1 MRLLGDTNID
11 FMKYRKFWIII
22 SFILIAVFFFAVFTI
37 RFNLGIDFA
46 GGTQMTLRFRI
57 TRDAQSRPVLV
68 QVDQLRSL
76 LAGAGLADAEIQRF
90 GEESAN
96 EVIVKTA
103 VAKGTEEGSR
113 ERVVNALNR
122 RYNQGETGKVDL
134 NQTGADAL
142 VQLLSAADPDH
153 VGKAPAATPLAG
165 AAEPG
170 GPAAHYAAV
179 VDASIKQ
186 RRKDGLFDDWKAV
199 AATPGLSP
207 AALEVLREH
216 TFLGDYAVLGVENVG
231 PQIGKELSRQGFWA
245 VALSLL
251 GMLAYI
257 GLRFELRFGVG
268 AVMASIHDVLVT
280 LGLFIVMRFEF
291 NLTTIAAF
299 LTLIGYSTN
308 DTVVIFDRVREN
320 MRKNRRK
327 PLIEVMNES
336 INQTLS
342 RTIMTGG
349 LTMLTVAAL
358 LALGG
363 DVLRGFAF
371 VMTIGIIVGTY
382 SSVYV
387 ASPFA
392 LLWEQLFGSKSR
404 IRGDVTGAPPAGAR
418 GGAAAGARPGA
429 AAGASASRA
438 AGAGAGGGSRTAGAS
453 RPQAT
458 PSGSQPGS
466 QPGSQAGS
474 QAGSQPAS
482 GSSPRPPRAAA
493 GRRRSGRR

>member
-11 FMKYRKFWIII
+11 FMKYRKFWISI
-22 SFILIAVFFFAVFTI
+22 SLVLIAVFFFSVFLI
-37 RFNLGIDFA
+37 HFNLGIDFV
-46 GGTQMTLRFRI
+46 GGTQMTLRFRQQPQI
-57 TRDAQSRPVLV
+57 DE
-68 QVDQLRSL
+68 LRSL
-76 LAGAGLADAEIQRF
+76 LSAAGLGDAEIQRF
-90 GEESAN
+90 GDASLN
-96 EVIVKTA
+96 EVLIKTA
-103 VAKGTEEGSR
+103 VTKGTEEGSR
-113 ERVVNALNR
+113 DRVVAALNR
-122 RYNQGETGKVDL
+122 RYNQGQASRMDL
-134 NQTGADAL
+134 NRAGADAISR
-142 VQLLSAADPDH
+142 LLASADPDH
-153 VGKAPAATPLAG
+153 VGPQAAAAAGNAPVD
-165 AAEPG
+165 
-170 GPAAHYAAV
+170 HYAAV
-179 VDASIKQ
+179 AEALIKE
-186 RRKDGLFDDWKAV
+186 RRKNGLFRDWDAV
-199 AATPGLSP
+199 ARTPGLSP
-207 AALEVLREH
+207 AALAVLRDQAV
-216 TFLGDYAVLGVENVG
+216 LGDYSVLGVENVG
-231 PQIGKELSRQGFWA
+231 PQIGKELRRQGYWA

-251 GMLAYI
+251 GMLIYI
-257 GLRFELRFGVG
+257 GLRFELRFGIG

-280 LGLFIVMRFEF
+280 LGLFILMRFEF

-371 VMTIGIIVGTY
+371 VMTVGIVVGTY

-404 IRGDVTGAPPAGAR
+404 IRGEAGGAQP
-418 GGAAAGARPGA
+418 AAAGARAAAAAGGAKAAAGGAKTTAPGGAKTAAQSGA
-429 AAGASASRA
+429 AAGSPPRA
-438 AGAGAGGGSRTAGAS
+438 P
-453 RPQAT
+453 RP
-458 PSGSQPGS
+458 
-466 QPGSQAGS
+466 
-474 QAGSQPAS
+474 SQPAP
-482 GSSPRPPRAAA
+482 SSQPAPP
-493 GRRRSGRR
+493 RRRSRR

>member
-1 MRLLGDTNID
+1 MRLLGETNID
-11 FMKYRKFWIII
+11 FMKYRKFWISI
-22 SFILIAVFFFAVFTI
+22 SLVLIAVFFFAVFFI
-37 RFNLGIDFA
+37 HFNLGIDFA
-46 GGTQMTLRFRI
+46 GGTQLTLKFR
-57 TRDAQSRPVLV
+57 DRPQID
-68 QVDQLRSL
+68 QVRSL
-76 LAGAGLADAEIQRF
+76 LAATGLGDAEIQRF
-90 GEESAN
+90 GEEPAN

-103 VAKGTEEGSR
+103 VAKGSEEGSR
-113 ERVVNALNR
+113 ERVVSALNR
-122 RYNQGETGKVDL
+122 RYNQGQTGKIDL
-134 NQTGADAL
+134 NQAGTDAIVQLLGGTVSPALAAPAAGGAEAASPQAAIADAL
-142 VQLLSAADPDH
+142 
-153 VGKAPAATPLAG
+153 
-165 AAEPG
+165 
-170 GPAAHYAAV
+170 
-179 VDASIKQ
+179 IKE
-186 RRKDGLFDDWKAV
+186 RRKNGLFRDWDAV
-199 AATPGLSP
+199 ARTPGVP
-207 AALEVLREH
+207 KGALETLRAKA
-216 TFLGDYAVLGVENVG
+216 FLGEYVVLGVENVG
-231 PQIGKELSRQGFWA
+231 PQIGKELRRQGFWA
-245 VALSLL
+245 VALSLV
-251 GMLAYI
+251 GMLIYI
-257 GLRFELRFGVG
+257 GLRFELRFGIG

-280 LGLFIVMRFEF
+280 LGLFILMRFEF

-358 LALGG
+358 LVLGG

-392 LLWEQLFGSKSR
+392 LLWEQMFGTKSR
-404 IRGDVTGAPPAGAR
+404 IRGEVTGTQPAGAR
-418 GGAAAGARPGA
+418 TAAGAG
-429 AAGASASRA
+429 GRA
-438 AGAGAGGGSRTAGAS
+438 AGAASGKTAAAGGSGKAAAGSP

-458 PSGSQPGS
+458 PSGSEPATGS
-466 QPGSQAGS
+466 T
-474 QAGSQPAS
+474 
-482 GSSPRPPRAAA
+482 PRPPRAAA

>member
-11 FMKYRKFWIII
+11 FMKYRKFWISI
-22 SFILIAVFFFAVFTI
+22 SLVLIAVFFFALFSI
-37 RFNLGIDFA
+37 HFNLGIDFV
-46 GGTQMTLRFRI
+46 GGTQVTLRFSQQPQI
-57 TRDAQSRPVLV
+57 
-68 QVDQLRSL
+68 DQLRSL
-76 LAGAGLADAEIQRF
+76 LSAAGLGDAEIQRF
-90 GEESAN
+90 GDASLN
-96 EVIVKTA
+96 EVLIKTA
-103 VAKGTEEGSR
+103 VTKGTEEGSR
-113 ERVVNALNR
+113 DRVVVALDRRFNQGQAGRMDLNR
-122 RYNQGETGKVDL
+122 A
-134 NQTGADAL
+134 GADAISR
-142 VQLLSAADPDH
+142 LLAAGDPDH
-153 VGKAPAATPLAG
+153 VAGLAAAAAG
-165 AAEPG
+165 AAPG
-170 GPAAHYAAV
+170 SGNPAVDHYAAV
-179 VDASIKQ
+179 ADALIKE
-186 RRKDGLFDDWKAV
+186 RRKNGLFRDWEAV
-199 AATPGLSP
+199 RRTSGLSP
-207 AALEVLREH
+207 AALAALRDKAA
-216 TFLGDYAVLGVENVG
+216 LGDYSVVGVENVG
-231 PQIGKELSRQGFWA
+231 PQIGKELRRQGYWA

-251 GMLAYI
+251 GMLVYI
-257 GLRFELRFGVG
+257 GLRFELRFGIG

-280 LGLFIVMRFEF
+280 LGLFILMRFEF

-392 LLWEQLFGSKSR
+392 LLWEQLFGAKSR
-404 IRGDVTGAPPAGAR
+404 IRGDAG
-418 GGAAAGARPGA
+418 GTQAAAGAGSRGSA
-429 AAGASASRA
+429 AAPGGAKAGQGGARSGSGSA
-438 AGAGAGGGSRTAGAS
+438 GSPPPSSAP
-453 RPQAT
+453 RPQSAAS
-458 PSGSQPGS
+458 P
-466 QPGSQAGS
+466 
-474 QAGSQPAS
+474 QPAA
-482 GSSPRPPRAAA
+482 P
-493 GRRRSGRR
+493 RRRSRH

>member
-57 TRDAQSRPVLV
+57 PRDAQNRPVLV

-76 LAGAGLADAEIQRF
+76 LATAGLPDAEIQRF

-113 ERVVNALNR
+113 ERVVSALNR
-122 RYNQGETGKVDL
+122 RFNQGQSGKLDL

-179 VDASIKQ
+179 VDALIKQ
-186 RRKDGLFDDWKAV
+186 RRKDGLFDDFKAV

-207 AALEVLREH
+207 AALAVLQDH

-358 LALGG
+358 LVLGG

-404 IRGDVTGAPPAGAR
+404 IRGEVTGAPPAAAR
-418 GGAAAGARPGA
+418 GAGAAGARPGA

-458 PSGSQPGS
+458 QPGSQSGS

-474 QAGSQPAS
+474 QPVSDS
-482 GSSPRPPRAAA
+482 TPRPPRAAA

>member
-57 TRDAQSRPVLV
+57 PRDAQNRPVLV

-76 LAGAGLADAEIQRF
+76 LAAAGLSDAEIQRF
-90 GEESAN
+90 GEVSAN

-153 VGKAPAATPLAG
+153 LGKAPAATPLAG

-179 VDASIKQ
+179 VDALIKQ

-207 AALEVLREH
+207 AARAVLQDH

-404 IRGDVTGAPPAGAR
+404 IRGEVTGAPPAGAR
-418 GGAAAGARPGA
+418 GGAAAGARQGA

-438 AGAGAGGGSRTAGAS
+438 AGAGAGGGSRTAGGS

-474 QAGSQPAS
+474 QPAS
-482 GSSPRPPRAAA
+482 DSTPRPPRAAA